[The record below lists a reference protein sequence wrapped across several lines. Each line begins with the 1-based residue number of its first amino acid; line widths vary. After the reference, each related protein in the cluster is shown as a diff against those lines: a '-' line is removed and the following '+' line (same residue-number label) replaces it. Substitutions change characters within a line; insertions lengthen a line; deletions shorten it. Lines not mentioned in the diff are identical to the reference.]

1 MTGAG
6 LSLTVDARPVERVPA
21 ALVIAGVFESELP
34 LRGTAGRV
42 DWRLCGLLSD
52 LARRGRL
59 SGGAGEFTLVGC
71 DERLACEGLLLRGLG
86 ARADFAADVFRRA
99 VADVFAR
106 AAALEAPTVAIGSL
120 GIAADEWARHVDVF
134 VEGAVVGVGDSPMSA
149 RLCLDPEETERV
161 GRELARCCI
170 GTDVEVELPPRD
182 RAPDAFRSVRPGR

>member
-1 MTGAG
+1 MTGWEQAQ
-6 LSLTVDARPVERVPA
+6 PP
-21 ALVIAGVFESELP
+21 P
-34 LRGTAGRV
+34 LRIAPLGWPRVLWRGTLVGALTFGGLIVLLLVRLV

-106 AAALEAPTVAIGSL
+106 SFLFVVEDIPKVFGS
-120 GIAADEWARHVDVF
+120 VF
-134 VEGAVVGVGDSPMSA
+134 ESQ
-149 RLCLDPEETERV
+149 R
-161 GRELARCCI
+161 
-170 GTDVEVELPPRD
+170 
-182 RAPDAFRSVRPGR
+182 